1 MRLSL
6 VSALLVLSAAVSTGC
21 GDGGKGRP
29 FGTMSMG
36 SPAFQRNSVLP
47 ERFACEGDNV
57 SPPLAW
63 TGAPGHAG
71 SMAIVLTD
79 LDSPNAPFF
88 HWVLLN
94 LGVAGE
100 SIEAGEVPTG
110 AVPAE
115 ASSGSVGYVGPCP
128 PEGETHRYEFTVYAL
143 SRKLDVAPGVPAVEA
158 AAQIRATAI
167 DEAVLQ
173 VTYAR

>member
-6 VSALLVLSAAVSTGC
+6 VSALLVLSVAVSTAC

-29 FGTMSMG
+29 FGTMAMG
-36 SPAFQRNSVLP
+36 SPAFQKGSALP
-47 ERFACEGDNV
+47 ERFSCEGDNV

-63 TGAPGHAG
+63 SGAPAHAR

-79 LDSPNAPFF
+79 LDAATPPFF

-94 LGVAGE
+94 LGVAAE
-100 SIEAGEVPTG
+100 SVDAGEVPPG
-110 AVPAE
+110 AVQGE

-128 PEGETHRYEFTVYAL
+128 PEGESHRYQFTVYAL
-143 SRKLDVAPGVPAVEA
+143 SRMLDVSPGVPATEA
-158 AAQIRATAI
+158 VAQIRATAI
-167 DEAVLQ
+167 DEAVLE
-173 VTYAR
+173 VTYRR